1 MRDFTH
7 HQRIGVVVHSHIAK
21 REPNPGCKTGGFYV
35 KPTAG
40 ETVDVGAPLNVTWDA
55 TCLDIAKADVYL
67 YAPGTEKSRIYLWEG
82 VDFKTG
88 SYAVQL
94 KPKWWNS
101 TESQTLQF
109 AIVETGGS
117 LFMNQYPAG
126 PVFTAKY
133 DKNAGTVA
141 AADAD
146 TSTPDAG
153 WTTIKTE
160 EPKSLTS
167 GKIAAGVLIPLL
179 FIGLL
184 AFAWVKY
191 NRRRRHEKS
200 KRYSQAMDKRMSTIS
215 TEWKSMSAAGASAAI
230 RNSIAVSGGSG
241 DRQSGFSFG
250 AIRPQSSVTTLES
263 GQAGV
268 GARRL
273 YNLDGENGSRMS
285 QARVSRVSFADQP
298 RPSMESRRAANGTS
312 RAFHSAYIP
321 PLPTRQDSS
330 GSDEGA
336 MSPTQT
342 QGALPL
348 TNADIDVLP
357 ALSMMR
363 TDGGADMLLPAPNPP
378 SPITPPTPAHHKSP
392 VVGVMP
398 IPTAAVMSPDEM
410 LRAYAERRS
419 TTPSSGIS
427 FPAPALGANGMRTL
441 HSNTPTSSLARK
453 SAAPTVGST
462 YSNDDEVPDDAYD
475 AIAK

>member
-7 HQRIGVVVHSHIAK
+7 NLRIGYVHSRIGK
-21 REPNPGCKTGGFYV
+21 REPNPSCKTGGFYV

-40 ETVDVGAPLNVTWDA
+40 ETVDVASPLNVTWDA

-67 YAPGTEKSRIYLWEG
+67 YAPGTDKSRIYLWEG
-82 VDFKTG
+82 VDFKAG
-88 SYAVQL
+88 SYPVQL

-126 PVFTAKY
+126 PIFTAKY

-146 TSTPDAG
+146 TSVPDAG

-160 EPKSLTS
+160 EPKSLTK
-167 GKIAAGVLIPLL
+167 GKIAVGVLIPLL
-179 FIGLL
+179 FIGL
-184 AFAWVKY
+184 AVFAWLKFS
-191 NRRRRHEKS
+191 RRKRKEES
-200 KRYSQAMDKRMSTIS
+200 KRYNQAMDKRMSTIS
-215 TEWKSMSAAGASAAI
+215 TEWKAMSAAGASAAI

-241 DRQSGFSFG
+241 DRQSSFSFG
-250 AIRPQSSVTTLES
+250 AIRPQSSTATLES

-273 YNLDGENGSRMS
+273 YNLDGDNGSRMS
-285 QARVSRVSFADQP
+285 QARVSRISFADQP
-298 RPSMESRRAANGTS
+298 RPSMESRRAANTTS

-330 GSDEGA
+330 GSEDGA

-348 TNADIDVLP
+348 TNADIEVLP

-363 TDGGADMLLPAPNPP
+363 TDGGTDMLLQTPNPP
-378 SPITPPTPAHHKSP
+378 SPITPPTPAHPKSP
-392 VVGVMP
+392 VVGMMP
-398 IPTAAVMSPDEM
+398 MPPAVMSPDDM

-427 FPAPALGANGMRTL
+427 YPTPALGANGMRTL
-441 HSNTPTSSLARK
+441 HTNTPTSSLARK

-462 YSNDDEVPDDAYD
+462 YSNDDEVFDDPYG